1 MKTFTSA
8 FSLTCLLAS
17 LVAATPIAA
26 PSTVAVTAASN
37 GTAATCQCE
46 AVICVQSWPESC
58 HCSNDAKID
67 CYNKCGGE
75 YPTLATCE

>member
-46 AVICVQSWPESC
+46 AVICVQSWPEVRKTDS
-58 HCSNDAKID
+58 DALLSGPVLQKENQPWIN
-67 CYNKCGGE
+67 C
-75 YPTLATCE
+75 